1 MRRKAE
7 KPIEEE
13 KPVVILE
20 PDDKERVTE
29 VAKILRELAY
39 PDRCLAAGYILGL
52 AHASANRTE
61 RAEQAQ

>member
-29 VAKILRELAY
+29 VAEILKQLDY
-39 PDRCLAAGYILGL
+39 PDRCLAAGYIMGL
-52 AHASANRTE
+52 AHASTNRTG

>member
-29 VAKILRELAY
+29 VAKILRELEY
-39 PDRCLAAGYILGL
+39 PDRCLAAGYIMGL

-61 RAEQAQ
+61 RAERAQ